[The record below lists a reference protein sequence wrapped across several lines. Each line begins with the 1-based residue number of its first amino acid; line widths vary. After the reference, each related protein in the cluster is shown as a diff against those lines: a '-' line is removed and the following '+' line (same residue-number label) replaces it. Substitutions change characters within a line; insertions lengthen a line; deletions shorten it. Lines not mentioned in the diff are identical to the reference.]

1 MTEES
6 YKNVKQ
12 LINSYEYIV
21 DGDPCII
28 NKLEADDGLAENVKR
43 LKDIGYYHC
52 RNQYST
58 IEPIN

>member
-1 MTEES
+1 M
-6 YKNVKQ
+6 KQ